1 LTTTT
6 TTTLPETPPPS
17 DTMPGRDQ
25 PREDEGDDN
34 LNQVPPPNLLEVF
47 WMYLGVMFHPAF
59 K

>member
-1 LTTTT
+1 LTT

>member
-1 LTTTT
+1 
-6 TTTLPETPPPS
+6 
-17 DTMPGRDQ
+17 MPGRDQ